1 MHSNGRSARLPRA
14 IIGSPLPLLA
24 AALDEILR
32 TAGYAVA
39 DVFGDPGSA
48 RAALLDDM
56 PEVALLDF
64 VGPPSGL
71 DLLRDARAS
80 GIATRIVLFCDA
92 TDTDGP
98 LDAVELGIDG
108 LLLRTASLDAVR
120 HCIASVTNGDQWL
133 DPRAMKTAYENMA
146 RRQSQMPSPLTRRE
160 RDVAKLV
167 AAGQRNR
174 VIAGTLGIS
183 EGTVKMHL
191 HNVYA
196 KLGLESRT
204 QLAMDTRLREYA

>member
-1 MHSNGRSARLPRA
+1 MPRA
-14 IIGSPLPLLA
+14 IIGSVLPLLA
-24 AALDEILR
+24 AALGEILR
-32 TAGYAVA
+32 ADGYAVA
-39 DVFGDPGSA
+39 NIFADGNSA
-48 RAALLDDM
+48 REALLDDM
-56 PEVALLDF
+56 PEVVLLDF
-64 VGPPSGL
+64 TGTPSGL
-71 DLLRDARAS
+71 DLLRDARGA
-80 GIATRIVLFCDA
+80 GIASRIVLFCDA
-92 TDTDGP
+92 GDADCP
-98 LDAVELGIDG
+98 LDAVELGVDG
-108 LLLRTASLDAVR
+108 LLLRNASLEVVRQCLAAVTR
-120 HCIASVTNGDQWL
+120 GEQWL

-146 RRQSQMPSPLTRRE
+146 RRQSQSPNPLTRRE

-204 QLAMDTRLREYA
+204 QLAMDTRLREHA